1 MKNSYPGIN
10 PDISQWKGQEITDFQ
25 EDLLSKINGR
35 VSEKWFYTHM
45 KSSNNSLPRIDVLNM
60 LSRYSGYKNWDDFR
74 HHNSEG
80 FQLNETIKKT
90 NSVFIIIPLIIIAVM
105 LLLFVVYKIISTQNY
120 NFSFI
125 DADTGEPIL
134 NKNIQ
139 ADLILKDE
147 TPVSYISDSTGTII
161 LRTDQSKIKLA
172 VSAPCYLND
181 TIIRILKKFNRDEQ
195 IRLKGDSYAL
205 MIQFFT
211 ETDVQGWEKRRSQ
224 LDKMISENAMICQ
237 IQDEKEKT
245 GMELY
250 NKHEFID
257 KLTMPASS
265 LRHIEILNARYE
277 KDRIVILRFR
287 NNIMQR

>member
-1 MKNSYPGIN
+1 MI
-10 PDISQWKGQEITDFQ
+10 
-25 EDLLSKINGR
+25 
-35 VSEKWFYTHM
+35 
-45 KSSNNSLPRIDVLNM
+45 
-60 LSRYSGYKNWDDFR
+60 
-74 HHNSEG
+74 
-80 FQLNETIKKT
+80 
-90 NSVFIIIPLIIIAVM
+90 
-105 LLLFVVYKIISTQNY
+105 LLFVIYKFINTQNY
-120 NFSFI
+120 KFSFI

-134 NKNIQ
+134 SKNIQ

-147 TPVSYISDSTGTII
+147 TPVSYISDSTGKII

-181 TIIRILKKFNRDEQ
+181 TIIRILKKFNRNEQ
-195 IRLKGDSYAL
+195 IRMKGDSYAL
-205 MIQFFT
+205 MIQFFS
-211 ETDVQGWEKRRSQ
+211 ETDVQGWEKRRAQ

-237 IQDEKEKT
+237 VQDEKEKT

-250 NKHEFID
+250 NKQEFID